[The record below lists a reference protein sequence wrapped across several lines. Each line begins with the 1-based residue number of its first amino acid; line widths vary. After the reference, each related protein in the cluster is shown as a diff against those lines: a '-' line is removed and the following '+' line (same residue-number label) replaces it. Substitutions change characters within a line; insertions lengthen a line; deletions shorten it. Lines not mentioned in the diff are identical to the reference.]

1 MLNSLVDKKDIIWI
15 SEYFPK
21 PYEDFVGKVNIELD
35 LPNYEKEAVLKGPT
49 SVNTYDLAA
58 KLDLASLKAEV
69 NKIDINKLNTVPA
82 DLSKFSNIVNI
93 DIAKNT
99 EYDKLVTK
107 VSTIH
112 SSIFVF
118 KTQYNTDKS
127 GLEKK
132 INDAGK
138 KNPNISGLVKKK
150 RFVMLRSLKLK
161 LKYLVLLA

>member
-1 MLNSLVDKKDIIWI
+1 M
-15 SEYFPK
+15 
-21 PYEDFVGKVNIELD
+21 
-35 LPNYEKEAVLKGPT
+35 NYEKEAVLKGPT

-112 SSIFVF
+112 SSIFVL

-132 INDAGK
+132 IDDADK
-138 KNPNISGLVKKK
+138 KISDTSGLVKNTECH
-150 RFVMLRSLKLK
+150 
-161 LKYLVLLA
+161 

>member
-112 SSIFVF
+112 SSIFVL
-118 KTQYNTDKS
+118 KTQ
-127 GLEKK
+127 
-132 INDAGK
+132 
-138 KNPNISGLVKKK
+138 
-150 RFVMLRSLKLK
+150 
-161 LKYLVLLA
+161 